1 MIFISK
7 AKQSK
12 AKQSKAR
19 GAGAVDTKKMMRLI
33 TPTLLERSSKQL
45 DKETDWDLL
54 AEMDAE
60 EEGQPVPMQDNPLTK
75 TSTSED
81 SPDPHRQLDDGVMQE
96 IFRRQ
101 AEAKAKGPLHSKA
114 PQLQMRMGSPNTL
127 FNKKT

>member
-1 MIFISK
+1 MYDIY
-7 AKQSK
+7 KQSK

-60 EEGQPVPMQDNPLTK
+60 DEGQPVPMQDNPSAK
-75 TSTSED
+75 TSTSEA

-101 AEAKAKGPLHSKA
+101 AEAKAKGPSHSKA
-114 PQLQMRMGSPNTL
+114 LEFRIPMGSPNSL
-127 FNKKT
+127 FKKKT

>member
-1 MIFISK
+1 MYDIY
-7 AKQSK
+7 KQSK

-19 GAGAVDTKKMMRLI
+19 GTGAVDTKKMMHLI
-33 TPTLLERSSKQL
+33 TPTLLEKSSKQL

-60 EEGQPVPMQDNPLTK
+60 DEGQPVPMRDNPSTK
-75 TSTSED
+75 NLAQEA

-101 AEAKAKGPLHSKA
+101 AEAKAKGPSHSKA
-114 PQLQMRMGSPNTL
+114 SEFQIPMGSPNTL